1 MPDIRMRTNRLRNG
15 MIIKNNVYASSG
27 AILIP
32 HDTPVTKDI
41 ITLLSKHF
49 IDYVIVDY
57 QTKSNL
63 PAPELHPEPPKI
75 SPQQIEDFKESF
87 QISEEILSDSFTE
100 IASTDRDIDVHVL
113 LDALSQIV
121 ERAQTDVN
129 LCDLLFLM
137 KKNVKGLYAHSIN
150 TALFAQLLAK
160 WLDYDRHDI
169 EHITVAALLHD
180 IGMLKFKE
188 EDLEDFHY
196 KDELKREPYSKHAIF
211 GYNMIKEKSLDI
223 RIKQAVLTHH
233 ERLDESGFPLKIAQ
247 NQISQFS
254 RLIAIAD
261 VYDILTM
268 KEEGTE
274 TLSPFDALKE
284 FESNG
289 HHKFDSHMLITFTSK
304 IANTFVQHIVR
315 LNNGE
320 EGRII
325 LINKYNLSRPLVQ
338 IGSSFIDL
346 AMRNDLYI
354 KEMLD

>member
-160 WLDYDRHDI
+160 WLNYDRHDI

-188 EDLEDFHY
+188 E
-196 KDELKREPYSKHAIF
+196 LKLEPYSKHAIF